1 MGVMFK
7 NQSNTLKI
15 FCYTDVSIED
25 DDYSDEYEVTIE
37 TYHISANS
45 IEEAIEIYINKFT
58 DIEWHDKTREDF
70 LRQDYYDAW
79 VDHNREKTYTTYV
92 KKLNKEKKKLLKEF
106 KELPGVFYIGQPC
119 VITTNKI
126 VK

>member
-1 MGVMFK
+1 MGVKFK
-7 NQSNTLKI
+7 NQNNTLKI
-15 FCYTDVSIED
+15 FCYTDVSIEE

-58 DIEWHDKTREDF
+58 DIEWNDKTRDDF
-70 LRQDYYDAW
+70 SRQDYYDAW
-79 VDHNREKTYTTYV
+79 IDHNREKTHTAYL
-92 KKLNKEKKKLLKEF
+92 KKLNRETKKLMKEF
-106 KELPGVFYIGQPC
+106 KEIPGVFYIGNPG
-119 VITTNKI
+119 VLMNNKM